1 MDKYLEN
8 RLKELD
14 IEEIIWGV
22 YLLIIGLSFYS
33 NMIEREYF
41 YTNNEESK
49 QKYRKLTIT
58 IFAIA
63 ILVYL
68 YFVCDTYH
76 DLVNLDPNSNYKKVK
91 FTRLNFISST
101 LILIAGI
108 ILLYIAVNDIDLDVE
123 IAFG

>member
-1 MDKYLEN
+1 MDKELEN

-22 YLLIIGLSFYS
+22 YLLIIGISFYS
-33 NMIEREYF
+33 NMIEREYL
-41 YTNNEESK
+41 YTNNEKSK

-58 IFAIA
+58 IFSIA

>member
-1 MDKYLEN
+1 
-8 RLKELD
+8 
-14 IEEIIWGV
+14 
-22 YLLIIGLSFYS
+22 
-33 NMIEREYF
+33 MIEREYF

-58 IFAIA
+58 IFVIF

>member
-1 MDKYLEN
+1 MDKELEN

-22 YLLIIGLSFYS
+22 YLLIIGISFYS
-33 NMIEREYF
+33 NMIEREYL
-41 YTNNEESK
+41 YTNNEKSK

-58 IFAIA
+58 IFSIA

-68 YFVCDTYH
+68 YFICDTYH
-76 DLVNLDPNSNYKKVK
+76 DLVNLYPNSNYKKVK

>member
-1 MDKYLEN
+1 MDKELEN

-22 YLLIIGLSFYS
+22 YLLIIGISFYS

-41 YTNNEESK
+41 YTNNEKSK

-58 IFAIA
+58 IFSIA

-68 YFVCDTYH
+68 YFICDTYH

>member
-1 MDKYLEN
+1 MDKELEN

-22 YLLIIGLSFYS
+22 YLLIIGISFYS
-33 NMIEREYF
+33 NMIEREYL
-41 YTNNEESK
+41 YTNNEKSK

-58 IFAIA
+58 IFSIA

-68 YFVCDTYH
+68 YFICDTYH